1 MNKSLDFEKKYEPS
15 LLDETDDD
23 EIHEKYIELIRRC
36 WDPKP
41 DERPSFMQIVQTF
54 LNEKEDYFNM
64 DIVDKIE
71 FEDLAF
77 W

>member
-23 EIHEKYIELIRRC
+23 EIPEKYIESIRRI
-36 WDPKP
+36 PA
-41 DERPSFMQIVQTF
+41 SFMKIVQTF